1 MTALTIILGITAY
14 LIVAFPLAILIG
26 RVIAIGNPNERPREH
41 QSRQEPELTGAGG
54 GADFIQFHAREIDR
68 A

>member
-1 MTALTIILGITAY
+1 MTALTIILGFTAY

-26 RVIAIGNPNERPREH
+26 RVIAIGNPHERPREH

-54 GADFIQFHAREIDR
+54 GADFLSIHAGEIDR

>member
-1 MTALTIILGITAY
+1 MTIIIATLAY

-26 RVIAIGNPNERPREH
+26 RVIAIGAANERPCEH

-54 GADFIQFHAREIDR
+54 GADFLSIHDDGVDR
-68 A
+68 G